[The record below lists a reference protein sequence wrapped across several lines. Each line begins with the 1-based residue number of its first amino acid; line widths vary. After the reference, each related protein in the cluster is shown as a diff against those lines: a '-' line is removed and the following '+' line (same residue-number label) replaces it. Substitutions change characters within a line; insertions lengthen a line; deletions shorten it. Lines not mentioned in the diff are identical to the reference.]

1 MSATYSPKTNS
12 AVRRTQRGG
21 VPPGNRRH
29 TRCGNG
35 TRPTTALTLE
45 NMSHLSLMLAAQA
58 SAAVPG
64 LTLVSTADMSD
75 EDKDAAFA
83 TDADSRAW
91 SVELPRTDSE
101 ELNAR
106 ERIEALRAIGEGLRS
121 RVGFALPRIHG
132 EINVRGKTLTVAEW
146 LPGFR
151 VSTAQVTPALA
162 GSIADAMAT
171 VHSIPASALYDQGRP
186 IHSANEAQRTAVGIV
201 DRAAQTTLLPQSLL
215 RRWEAAYEDPELW
228 QFEPTIIHGGLRLDS
243 FLTEGDRV
251 TAMTGWRALQV
262 GDPARDVAWVTAP
275 TAHAIQAGVEN
286 AYRGARTS
294 ADRRIFQR
302 ARFWAE
308 LDIARW
314 LLHGMDHNDEGITA
328 KATAQINELHD
339 RVGSDMDSALT
350 QPLTQTPH
358 PLAPPKAST
367 E

>member
-1 MSATYSPKTNS
+1 
-12 AVRRTQRGG
+12 
-21 VPPGNRRH
+21 
-29 TRCGNG
+29 
-35 TRPTTALTLE
+35 
-45 NMSHLSLMLAAQA
+45 MSHLSLMLAARA

-64 LTLVSTADMSD
+64 LTLVSTTDMSD
-75 EDKDAAFA
+75 GEKDAAFA
-83 TDADSRAW
+83 TDTDSRAW
-91 SVELPRTDSE
+91 LVELPRSDSE
-101 ELNAR
+101 ELNTR
-106 ERIEALRAIGEGLRS
+106 ERIEALRAIGDGLRS
-121 RVGFALPRIHG
+121 RVGFGLPRIHG

-151 VSTAQVTPALA
+151 TSAAQVTPALTA
-162 GSIADAMAT
+162 SLAEAMAT

-243 FLTEGDRV
+243 FLVEGDSV
-251 TAMTGWRALQV
+251 TAITGWRALQV

-275 TAHAIQAGVEN
+275 TAKTIQAGVEN
-286 AYRGARTS
+286 AYRGARPG

-314 LLHGMDHNDEGITA
+314 LLHGMDHGDEDITR

-350 QPLTQTPH
+350 EPLTQTPH
-358 PLAPPKAST
+358 PLAPPRDSN